1 MQILGVVLVLEFEA
15 KVKTEEIRIR
25 SWNQIKMDE
34 LSVMKFK
41 SEVEIK
47 EIKKDEL
54 SVMVKSENWR
64 NYGYRKLKLINLE
77 MMNLNTVRTEI
88 VDI

>member
-15 KVKTEEIRIR
+15 KVKTEEILIR

-47 EIKKDEL
+47 EIKRMNWAWWWK
-54 SVMVKSENWR
+54 VK
-64 NYGYRKLKLINLE
+64 
-77 MMNLNTVRTEI
+77 TEETMGTESWSW
-88 VDI
+88 